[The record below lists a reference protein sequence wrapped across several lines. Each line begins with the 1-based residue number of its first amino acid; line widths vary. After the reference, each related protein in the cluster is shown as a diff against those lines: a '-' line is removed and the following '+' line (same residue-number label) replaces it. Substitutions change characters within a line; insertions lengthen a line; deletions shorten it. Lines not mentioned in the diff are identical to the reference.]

1 MKIADENNITIP
13 QGTINRKDRTGG
25 SRYFAYDAVRTV
37 LTWTIVLTHALTT
50 AKEQGLASPSLLQ
63 DAFAHISGGIGQ
75 VAVFCFFLF
84 SGLLIHKNRRNDT
97 GIMAFYK
104 DRAAKMLVPIVIC
117 SLPLIAVD
125 VLTRPE
131 YFVESA
137 PYVLNTFVFNF
148 LGLDL
153 YLWSLADTYPY
164 HVAGEW
170 FTSVILTMYALYP
183 LLRKGCSN
191 RKKQVTVSVIVIVVY
206 LANIIYPVLTKGDGV
221 FSFGRGLL
229 FFWSG
234 MLLAEYEDLL
244 KDRRIFIVSTLGFL
258 ILYAI
263 HPIRFLFSTKLAN
276 TTASYCAFVMLIGIG
291 ERCSRFKKIPLFK
304 NFIEGTCRN
313 SYMIYLCHHFI
324 LQKLMPVFLT
334 GRTSEAFCLFV
345 PASALLIYLYSAL
358 MNALTKPL
366 IRLIL
371 KRKNA

>member
-1 MKIADENNITIP
+1 MG
-13 QGTINRKDRTGG
+13 QGVG
-25 SRYFAYDAVRTV
+25 V
-37 LTWTIVLTHALTT
+37 
-50 AKEQGLASPSLLQ
+50 
-63 DAFAHISGGIGQ
+63 
-75 VAVFCFFLF
+75 
-84 SGLLIHKNRRNDT
+84 
-97 GIMAFYK
+97 
-104 DRAAKMLVPIVIC
+104 
-117 SLPLIAVD
+117 VD

-131 YFVESA
+131 LFIESA
-137 PYVLNTFVFNF
+137 AYVRNTFIFNF
-148 LGLDL
+148 LGLDM
-153 YLWSLADTYPY
+153 YHWTLADSYPY
-164 HVAGEW
+164 HVTGEW
-170 FTSVILTMYALYP
+170 FTSVILAMYALYP

-263 HPIRFLFSTKLAN
+263 HPIRLLFSTKLTN
-276 TTASYCAFVMLIGIG
+276 TAASYCAFVMLIGIG
-291 ERCSRFKKIPLFK
+291 ERCNRFKKIPFFK

-358 MNALTKPL
+358 MNTLTKPL